1 MRTPPARKRRAPRG
15 RTARGQPLA
24 AVTAALSDCGGGA
37 AMARRAV
44 AGLLLLEA
52 AGLVGAMLLYRRMDR
67 SQDFRYTMQK
77 RFPSIL
83 EGRLV
88 AVDLR
93 RTAKASVASYVQKRF
108 YHCNLSC
115 VYYKSNEWSGIHGI
129 RENDQI
135 AWLSSKN

>member
-83 EGRLV
+83 E
-88 AVDLR
+88 
-93 RTAKASVASYVQKRF
+93 
-108 YHCNLSC
+108 